1 MTLRKISGVALI
13 LAAII
18 LLTGCSMDPNV
29 NPIDPST
36 STWDK
41 FVYPFS
47 ASLDFFANIFW
58 DEYGLA
64 ILALTIIIRLLILPL
79 MIKQYRS
86 TKQMQAI
93 QPEIVKLRKKYKDE
107 PQKQQEETMKLFQKH
122 GVNPLAGCMPLI
134 IQMPILI
141 ALYHAIMRNSH
152 INEHTFLWMQLGER
166 DPFFILPVLAAAT
179 TYIQQKMMSS
189 VQQINPQMEMLLY
202 IFPILIFVT
211 ALTFPAALPLYWV
224 FSNLFTIVQTYFMY
238 VRTSRKET
246 EGGLSK

>member
-1 MTLRKISGVALI
+1 MTLRKLSGIA
-13 LAAII
+13 I
-18 LLTGCSMDPNV
+18 LLIAIVLLAGCSMDPRE
-29 NPIDPST
+29 NPIDPSS

-47 ASLDFFANIFW
+47 ASLDFFAKIFW
-58 DEYGLA
+58 NEYGLA

-86 TKQMQAI
+86 TKQMQAL
-93 QPEIVKLRKKYKDE
+93 QPEILKIRKKYKDD

-122 GVNPLAGCMPLI
+122 GVNPLAGCMPLL

-141 ALYHAIMRNSH
+141 ALYNAIMRNEH
-152 INEHTFLWMQLGER
+152 IYEHTFLWMQLGER
-166 DPFFILPVLAAAT
+166 DPFFILPTIAAIT
-179 TYIQQKMMSS
+179 TYLQQKMMSS
-189 VQQINPQMEMLLY
+189 VQQMNPQMEMLMV

-211 ALTFPAALPLYWV
+211 AMTFPAALPLYWI

-238 VRTSRKET
+238 VRNSRKEVK
-246 EGGLSK
+246 GGLSK